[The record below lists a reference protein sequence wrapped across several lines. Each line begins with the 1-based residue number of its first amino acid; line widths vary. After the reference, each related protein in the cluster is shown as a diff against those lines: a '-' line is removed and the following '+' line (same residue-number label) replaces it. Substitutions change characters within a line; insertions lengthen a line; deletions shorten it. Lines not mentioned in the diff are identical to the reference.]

1 MMIMHVRLKRGRKK
15 KPRLVRG
22 LLRYLV
28 LACIIFGTAFI
39 YVKQRNSVT
48 KMGYEINELRQQ
60 NAQLDK
66 QNDSLEI
73 RLSELERPDR
83 IKEAIRQRRLR
94 LTEVEARQK
103 VTLPKPDPI
112 RLTDGGSSGTIGE
125 DEVKGESRMVRK

>member
-1 MMIMHVRLKRGRKK
+1 MIMRVRVRRGRKK

-28 LACIIFGTAFI
+28 MACIIFGTAFI

-48 KMGYEINELRQQ
+48 KMGYEINELRGH

-73 RLSELERPDR
+73 RLTELERPDR
-83 IKEAIRQRRLR
+83 IKEAIRKRGLR
-94 LTEVEARQK
+94 LAEVEARQK

-112 RLTDGGSSGTIGE
+112 ELTDVDSSENIGD
-125 DEVKGESRMVRK
+125 DEVKGESRVVRK

>member
-1 MMIMHVRLKRGRKK
+1 MHVRLKRGRKK

-39 YVKQRNSVT
+39 YVNQCNSVT
-48 KMGYEINELRQQ
+48 TMGYEINELRRQ
-60 NAQLDK
+60 NALLDK
-66 QNDSLEI
+66 QHDSLEI
-73 RLSELERPDR
+73 RLNALERPDKIKKA
-83 IKEAIRQRRLR
+83 IKERRLR

-112 RLTDGGSSGTIGE
+112 RLTDKDSSGTIGQ
-125 DEVKGESRMVRK
+125 DEVKGESRVVRK